1 MNIQIKHP
9 LVQSGQV
16 RIWASS
22 SPDIPAWVRAYM
34 AGSVEPNGTFL
45 IHSFAGIARV
55 HVGHLVLEARNV
67 AYTCSPPEKA
77 ELLDRIQSE
86 IEAGSAIPVG
96 PGKRLDRSGAG
107 PVGTSGEKGSRRRKM
122 AYRPPNGTRPS
133 IEWVHV
139 GALSFDPSY
148 QRSVDNEASRRLING
163 IAANFDWR
171 LCTPLVVA
179 RRSVGQFVVI
189 DGQHRTMAAR
199 LRGDIDQLPCC
210 LFSYADPQEE
220 ARMFIAANRSRKPM
234 NRLDDFHA
242 ALAAADEDAI
252 EIQTLVHD
260 AGLRITRNTASNSW
274 RPREIA
280 FTASIAS
287 SLRKHGPAVVS
298 AALTN
303 LSEAFPE
310 ERLIHGGSIFLG
322 LVRIFA
328 RPPENF
334 DPDLL
339 FSILKSQPASEWGS
353 TVAGLKG
360 GDTRAAAVRDI
371 LMAKYREASA
381 STSEAV
387 VQN

>member
-16 RIWASS
+16 RIWANTCA
-22 SPDIPAWVRAYM
+22 DTPAWVQEYM
-34 AGSVEPNGTFL
+34 AGAVEPNGTFL
-45 IHSFAGIARV
+45 IHSFAGLARV
-55 HVGHLVLEARNV
+55 HVGNLVLKVRAV
-67 AYTCSPPEKA
+67 AYTCAPSEKA

-86 IEAGSAIPVG
+86 IESGSPIPVG

-107 PVGTSGEKGSRRRKM
+107 PLGSSNEKGGRRRKM

-133 IEWVHV
+133 IEWVYV
-139 GALSFDPSY
+139 SDLSFDSSY

-210 LFSYADPQEE
+210 LFNYADPQEE

-252 EIQTLVHD
+252 EIQTLVLD

-303 LSEAFPE
+303 LSEAFPD

-328 RPPENF
+328 KPPETF

-339 FSILKSQPASEWGS
+339 FSVLKSRPANLWVG
-353 TVAGLKG
+353 TVTGLKG
-360 GDTRAAAVRDI
+360 GDVRAAAVRDI
-371 LMAKYREASA
+371 MMAAYHDAA
-381 STSEAV
+381 AGTSEMAARD
-387 VQN
+387 